1 MFNLDTSPCYG
12 ELVFM
17 ERYQEAVREMA
28 RVENNIENQA
38 SDGTGGIRKSG
49 SGRSTLQAIGNA
61 AAAGKDHFFRVPLK
75 KYVAQMENRR
85 KQFGY
90 CHNECNSCSEM

>member
-28 RVENNIENQA
+28 RVEHNIENQA
-38 SDGTGGIRKSG
+38 SDGTGGIRKSS

-61 AAAGKDHFFRVPLK
+61 AAAGKDWAIGVLTKGWEEVK
-75 KYVAQMENRR
+75 KQGKAT
-85 KQFGY
+85 
-90 CHNECNSCSEM
+90 

>member
-1 MFNLDTSPCYG
+1 MFNLDSSPCYG

-28 RVENNIENQA
+28 RVEHNIENQA
-38 SDGTGGIRKSG
+38 SDGTGGIRRSG

-61 AAAGKDHFFRVPLK
+61 AAAGKDHGGFFVVFFWLVFVLSTSK
-75 KYVAQMENRR
+75 KM
-85 KQFGY
+85 
-90 CHNECNSCSEM
+90 SEEWKTGESN

>member
-1 MFNLDTSPCYG
+1 MFNLDSSPCYG

-28 RVENNIENQA
+28 RVEHNIENQV
-38 SDGTGGIRKSG
+38 SDGTGGIRRSG

-61 AAAGKDHFFRVPLK
+61 AAAGKDHGGFFVVFFLVGVCFKHFK
-75 KYVAQMENRR
+75 K
-85 KQFGY
+85 
-90 CHNECNSCSEM
+90 NE

>member
-28 RVENNIENQA
+28 RVEHNIENQV
-38 SDGTGGIRKSG
+38 SDGTGGIRRSG

-61 AAAGKDHFFRVPLK
+61 AAAGEDCGFFYFIFFCLFVLSTSKR
-75 KYVAQMENRR
+75 
-85 KQFGY
+85 
-90 CHNECNSCSEM
+90 